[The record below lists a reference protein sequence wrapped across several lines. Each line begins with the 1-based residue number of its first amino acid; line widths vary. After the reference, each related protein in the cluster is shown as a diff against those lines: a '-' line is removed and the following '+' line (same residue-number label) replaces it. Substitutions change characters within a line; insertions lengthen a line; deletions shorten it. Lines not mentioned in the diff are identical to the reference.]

1 MRCVTRSLFAVLLA
15 STALA
20 AQAPGSAPL
29 ILPAVAAAKLDE
41 SLKAASAHDEHFWR
55 DAPPLIDGLVNAYIE
70 VPIGARDKKEFDM
83 SRNTLGLDRVIAE
96 NIGGY
101 PVNYGFVPQTVSY
114 DGDPVDVL
122 VLGPALSAGE
132 VVRGVIV
139 GFMLMEDEKG
149 LDSKV
154 VISRVDDDG
163 KPRHE
168 LTAADQTRIAEY
180 FNKYKADDDDDKTWA
195 KVPGWSTAQD
205 GYSYVT
211 VTHTFFQLCRNR
223 EGAACDLAR

>member
-1 MRCVTRSLFAVLLA
+1 MRFALIAVLA
-15 STALA
+15 SCSLA
-20 AQAPGSAPL
+20 AQAPGHAPL
-29 ILPAVAAAKLDE
+29 VLPAVAAAKLDA
-41 SLKAASAHDEHFWR
+41 SLKSASAHEEHFWR
-55 DAPPLIDGLVNAYIE
+55 DSPSVIDGLVNAYIE
-70 VPIGARDKKEFDM
+70 VPLGARDKKEFDM
-83 SRNTLGLDRVIAE
+83 SRNALGLDRVIPE
-96 NIGGY
+96 SIGGY

-114 DGDPVDVL
+114 DGDPFDVL

-139 GFMLMEDEKG
+139 GLMLMEDEKG

-168 LTAADQTRIAEY
+168 LTAADQARISEY
-180 FNKYKADDDDDKTWA
+180 FNKYKADDGDDKTWA
-195 KVPGWSTAQD
+195 KAPGWGTAQD

-211 VTHTFFQLCRNR
+211 MTHTFFQLCRNR
-223 EGAACDLAR
+223 DGAACDLAR